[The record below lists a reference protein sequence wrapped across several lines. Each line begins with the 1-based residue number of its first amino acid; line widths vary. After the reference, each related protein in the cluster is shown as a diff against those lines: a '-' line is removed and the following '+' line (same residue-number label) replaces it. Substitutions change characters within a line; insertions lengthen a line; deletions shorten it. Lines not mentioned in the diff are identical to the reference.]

1 MKEKTKDAAHPRRH
15 TQLAEFI
22 DSESSSTLM
31 GGDKQLSEFINSES
45 HSQRGGDRHLS
56 QFINSESASCAKN
69 VAEVVNKERGKEK
82 ENLPPTPPIREKENR
97 TRTRTGSGTGTD
109 ARGGTG
115 TVGFR
120 QMKGSGTVR
129 IGRDFFFDPR
139 FDPVQVA
146 LVGLGIPTSG
156 PGLNGRQYNNAHIM
170 RWYVRE
176 FGEDSFRQLAYQQ
189 WRENV
194 IDGEP
199 RSRAAVFMA
208 KLWKVRNGGAA

>member
-1 MKEKTKDAAHPRRH
+1 MKEQTKDAAHPRRH

-45 HSQRGGDRHLS
+45 HSQRGGDRYLS

-82 ENLPPTPPIREKENR
+82 ENLSPTPPIREKENR

-139 FDPVQVA
+139 FDPVQIA
-146 LVGLGIPTSG
+146 LLGLGIPQRSAATLDALDGYPELQRTLRAIRRHHRRSEIAAALRI
-156 PGLNGRQYNNAHIM
+156 PTETYAKRFTRICQI
-170 RWYVRE
+170 
-176 FGEDSFRQLAYQQ
+176 LA
-189 WRENV
+189 
-194 IDGEP
+194 P
-199 RSRAAVFMA
+199 MLA
-208 KLWKVRNGGAA
+208 